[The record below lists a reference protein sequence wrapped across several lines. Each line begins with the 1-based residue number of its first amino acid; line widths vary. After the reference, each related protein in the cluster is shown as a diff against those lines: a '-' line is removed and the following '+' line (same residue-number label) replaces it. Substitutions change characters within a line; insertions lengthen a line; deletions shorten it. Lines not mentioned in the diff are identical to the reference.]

1 MGSNQPL
8 DNNMPRKKTVTD
20 SSTQPD
26 ATKEATP
33 VAEEPKKKVAR
44 RSVSVPATPA
54 KAATTKAK
62 AQKVKEAPAPV
73 EAVAPQPEKKAAGR
87 TRAKAVVQVPQEP
100 IAEEKPKSRGRKA
113 VKPEPAAAPET
124 VAVETLMQG
133 DSKSPLRRRTA
144 AKKTA
149 PKTEAVVDDIP
160 TGDDL
165 PVPIWR
171 PVQKRQAK
179 ESRRPVE
186 AEGDEEPRGRGRRG
200 RGRKKPVEEPEAVA
214 VPEAPPV
221 EIIEGDRIEMQEE
234 DVLIEAVFRKAPGS
248 KEAPRPKREERAR
261 EPRRT
266 REPKEEEPPK
276 PVKPTRPLP
285 PVKALIPIPDEAPQI
300 VLRNGIPTLV
310 RNKQVYPPLWFFGN
324 CNDERR
330 TNTVFEEMRL
340 ASEAGVHVHSMLVEL
355 EVDARE
361 VDSAVAFAG
370 YMLKKAV
377 EIDRDAQLLFRIVI
391 VAPKGWDKEFPE
403 ARWKTLDGH
412 LAEPSLSDDKFW
424 GVARECVNA
433 FVRKLRLLDLKD
445 NILGVHLERGEWFVS
460 SDMGY
465 DDSQAARLKF
475 RDWARA
481 RYVDDEVA
489 IRASWFDGSVSF
501 DNIEVPP
508 YQPEG
513 SEGDRFVRSS
523 RKQRRY
529 VDYHLFLS
537 DMTHD
542 RIADLAHGVK
552 EASDGYFLVGVSYGY
567 TFEWSH
573 PQSGHLS
580 LGKLLRTPEIDFI
593 AGPPSYRSRE
603 PGGTAPFPCPIDSLA
618 LNGKLFVSEEDFK
631 TAIGAGPEPDD
642 FNPVIKTPQALES
655 IHWRGAGA
663 ALAHASGENWMDI
676 WGNGWLKTSSIWDRG
691 SQVRQ
696 ALTLRMGSPL
706 KDPEVAV
713 FIDERALAY
722 LVDPQAFQLLVQ
734 DVREAVLRSGLSAGF
749 YLLSDLQHREKFP
762 EAKLYLFLNAW
773 DIRPELRSAI
783 KNRLQRGNK
792 VLFWLYSAGLFDA
805 GRDSLERAREVTGI
819 AIKPQPYHS
828 KSGTTLINR
837 RHPLSDAFADRSTI
851 GGSQLEPSYFAIN
864 EDALVLG
871 EYSQTGLPS
880 FLVKEFKNATDPTLN
895 WTSVFMGEPEVNPAL
910 IRALGHMAGAHIW
923 NYQDDLV
930 HVGEPF
936 LTIHCK
942 NAGPRTLTLPS
953 KFSAYN
959 LPNQQWA
966 VNEATNVRF
975 HANEGST
982 HVFMVGIKE
991 ELEHMLKSDPSG
1003 LLKMDQLPPRAE
1015 NTVRFD
1021 AVSFDVPIMKL
1032 GAWIEGSDDEENVE
1046 DWLLRPPVLEDESSE
1061 ETEMVRSNGR
1071 RRRRRRNDR
1080 QDRGGAE
1087 RPMTGEGETRREGAD
1102 MQFDDLDLSVRFRRR
1117 D

>member
-1 MGSNQPL
+1 
-8 DNNMPRKKTVTD
+8 MPRKKTVTD

-26 ATKEATP
+26 ATQQAKP
-33 VAEEPKKKVAR
+33 VAEEPKKRAP
-44 RSVSVPATPA
+44 S
-54 KAATTKAK
+54 KAAKGPSKAAAPTKPASRRVKAAK
-62 AQKVKEAPAPV
+62 TEQAPAEAPAAEPKTR
-73 EAVAPQPEKKAAGR
+73 PAGR
-87 TRAKAVVQVPQEP
+87 SRAKAVEPVQQEP
-100 IAEEKPKSRGRKA
+100 VVAEKPKGRTRGAK
-113 VKPEPAAAPET
+113 AAAP
-124 VAVETLMQG
+124 VVETLAPETPVTG
-133 DSKSPLRRRTA
+133 DSKSPLKKRAT
-144 AKKTA
+144 AKKAA
-149 PKTEAVVDDIP
+149 PKAEAAADDIP
-160 TGDDL
+160 SGDDL

-179 ESRRPVE
+179 DPKRPPA

-200 RGRKKPVEEPEAVA
+200 RGRRQPAEEAEPVAVA
-214 VPEAPPV
+214 VEAPV
-221 EIIEGDRIEMQEE
+221 VAIIEGERIEMQEE
-234 DVLIEAVFRKAPGS
+234 DVLIEAVFRKAQGA

-266 REPKEEEPPK
+266 REPKVEEEAPA
-276 PVKPTRPLP
+276 KPTKPARLLP
-285 PVKALIPIPDEAPQI
+285 PPKALIPIPDEAPQI

-310 RNKQVYPPLWFFGN
+310 RDKRVYPPLWFFGN

-330 TNTVFEEMRL
+330 ANTVYEEMRL
-340 ASEAGVHVHSMLVEL
+340 ASDAGVHVHSMLVEL
-355 EVDARE
+355 EVDAKE
-361 VDSAVAFAG
+361 VDSAVGFAG
-370 YMLKKAV
+370 FLLKKAV
-377 EIDRDAQLLFRIVI
+377 AIDPEAQVLFRIVI
-391 VAPKGWDKEFPE
+391 VAPKGWDKDFPD
-403 ARWKTLDGH
+403 ARWKTLDGY

-424 GVARECVNA
+424 GAARECLNT

-445 NILGVHLERGEWFVS
+445 NILGVHIERGEWFVS

-465 DDSQAARLKF
+465 DDSQAAKIKF

-593 AGPPSYRSRE
+593 AGPPSYRGRE
-603 PGGTAPFPCPIDSLA
+603 AGGTAPFPCPIDSLA

-631 TAIGAGPEPDD
+631 TAIGAGREPDD

-663 ALAHASGENWMDI
+663 ALAHASGENWMDL
-676 WGNGWLKTSSIWDRG
+676 WGNGWLKTASIWDRG
-691 SQVRQ
+691 NKVRE
-696 ALTLRMGSPL
+696 ALVMRMGAPL

-722 LVDPQAFQLLVQ
+722 LVDPNAFRLLVQ

-880 FLVKEFKNATDPTLN
+880 FLVKEFKNATDTSLN

-930 HVGEPF
+930 YVGEPF

-942 NAGPRTLTLPS
+942 NAGPRTITLPS

-959 LPNQQWA
+959 LPQQQWA

-982 HVFMVGIKE
+982 HVFVVGIKE

-1003 LLKMDQLPPRAE
+1003 LLRMEQLPPRAE

-1032 GAWIEGSDDEENVE
+1032 GEWIEGSDDEENVE
-1046 DWLLRPPVLEDESSE
+1046 DWLLRPPVLEDEVSE

-1071 RRRRRRNDR
+1071 RRRRRRGDR
-1080 QDRGGAE
+1080 PDRAVAD